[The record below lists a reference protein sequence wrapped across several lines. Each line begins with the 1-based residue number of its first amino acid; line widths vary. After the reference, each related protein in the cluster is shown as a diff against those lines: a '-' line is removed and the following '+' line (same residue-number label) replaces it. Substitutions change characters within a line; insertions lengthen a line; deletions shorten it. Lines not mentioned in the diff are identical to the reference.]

1 MSTACWC
8 VRTVAVSD
16 ALCARAVCASVI
28 LFVCIRSLLAMY
40 LIVNELSVFLF
51 VCTCATVRV
60 HICAHAGARV
70 WVCDTYTACTH
81 ASTIVCLMCH
91 SARAHTHIHTHIQQ
105 YTRTHARARA
115 LSLSLP
121 LSLTHAQG
129 VAYGTNAKLSSWD
142 EVASLAPL
150 VFQVCY
156 FFFLVVAQLGQSRQP
171 CPRCFASVY
180 FANLLLNYYEQ
191 HIIAFVTVIMSLLFS
206 KFVLCLNP
214 KT

>member
-156 FFFLVVAQLGQSRQP
+156 FFFSSSCAVGTKSPALPPLFCKCVFCKFIAQL
-171 CPRCFASVY
+171 
-180 FANLLLNYYEQ
+180 L
-191 HIIAFVTVIMSLLFS
+191 
-206 KFVLCLNP
+206 
-214 KT
+214 